1 MLLEVENFMQDD
13 PIVENARAV
22 KNYID
27 GLKESIKSV
36 YNGIREF
43 NQNYDF
49 IKGNSD
55 SLLSENYI
63 QRVME
68 TSRKY
73 KNTKSEL

>member
-1 MLLEVENFMQDD
+1 MQDD